1 MKNSL
6 KITAL
11 LFIIAT
17 YTTTIYS
24 QSKSKK
30 NAVSGY
36 VKDING
42 NIIKDVVF
50 FVDEVKTKTKVN
62 SFGSYKLKINS
73 ETQKIKVFS
82 YSRGVIE
89 VDYEGQKKIDF
100 IYNNYN
106 PGKTKKVVEARD
118 NDTFE
123 YKDIFEMIRAKVP
136 GVRVQSDNTILIRGT
151 TSFRGST
158 SPLFIVNGS
167 PVSSI
172 DNISPQ
178 FVDKISVLKGPE
190 TAIYGVRGS
199 NGVILITLKK
209 KI

>member
-1 MKNSL
+1 MKNAL
-6 KITAL
+6 KISVL
-11 LFIIAT
+11 LFIIAA
-17 YTTTIYS
+17 YSTTVFS
-24 QSKSKK
+24 QSKNKK
-30 NAVSGY
+30 NSVSGY

-62 SFGSYKLKINS
+62 NFGAYKIKINA
-73 ETQKIKVFS
+73 ETQKIKAFS

-89 VDYEGQKKIDF
+89 INYEGQKKIDF
-100 IYNNYN
+100 IYNNFN
-106 PGKTKKVVEARD
+106 PSKAPKVVKKRD

-136 GVRVQSDNTILIRGT
+136 GVRVQSNNTILVRGT

-172 DNISPQ
+172 DNISPE